1 MKKTLLL
8 VLFVALVSNITAQK
22 SSPTFT
28 AKAKY
33 LGESKPLRDSP
44 ILVPK
49 HNNDPKNFKFGHN
62 RMRFPRKLNE
72 NALPLNGDTKA
83 QRDFGGIPSYAL
95 EEDFEGTNIGET
107 AGFVPPDPTGAVG
120 PNHYVHAVNSSFKIF
135 NKSGAVLAGPSDLGT
150 LWPGNFNDGDP
161 IILYDQLADRWF
173 ISQFKTST
181 NGLLIAVS
189 TTPDP
194 TGTYNVWEYP
204 LDSFPDYP
212 HYTIWHDAYYLTA
225 NKSANNTYA
234 LDRQALINGDANPA
248 IVGFTL
254 PGIVQNTNT
263 VFSPEPANLLGT
275 SYDANTPGYI
285 VYLQDDGWSASI
297 PQDHL
302 KIWEIDMDWVTTSNS
317 TVSPVPL
324 ELNTVP
330 FEATFAPF
338 GTGDVGQPGT
348 AQKIDMIGGVISY
361 MVNYRK
367 FAGHN
372 SMIITFNVDVDGN
385 DLSGIRWFELRN
397 DSSNPWSIYQE
408 GTYAP
413 ADGHSRFMGS
423 AAIDAQGNIGLGF
436 NIASS
441 TLPVGIRYTGRY
453 SDDPLGTMT
462 LAETTIVNGVGVQT
476 FSNRFG
482 DYSHLTMDPDDQT
495 FWHTAEYFN
504 ANNAW
509 STRIASFTLSGGFD
523 NDLGVSDIITPSDG
537 VLGATETVQ
546 VRVRNYGNLD
556 QSNFDIE
563 LRLDDVLVATETY
576 AGTLT
581 AGTSDTFTF
590 VQTVNMSTA
599 GQTYSLKAKT
609 TLGSDG
615 FTDNDE
621 FEKSVTHLLGNDVG
635 VTAISAPTTGEG
647 LGDETVSIT
656 IMNFGANPQSN
667 FNVSYTLDSGSPVVE
682 MFTGTINSGEE
693 ATFDFAQT
701 GDFSALGMHDIDATT
716 SLGTDQDNSND
727 ALSAQVEHLSCNP
740 TGDCSYGDGF
750 TQFTMIDIS
759 NTSTCSPS
767 GYGDFTAQSTNVMLD
782 TAIDVS
788 FQSGYSDQTVSIF
801 IDFNDNF
808 VFEPS
813 ELVVTDFSAPVSGVL
828 YTTNFTIPND
838 NALAGTHLMRAR
850 SSWTISD
857 PSSADGCADFTY
869 GETEDYTVVVESNL
883 SIEDDEF
890 NRAKLLVYPTENSKY
905 EVLLDS
911 SYNFGDLK
919 VEIYNTLGQVV
930 LQDDMS
936 RNNSSYSTELNFKN
950 QATGVYMAKVFN
962 GTFSTVKRVVVK

>member
-1 MKKTLLL
+1 M
-8 VLFVALVSNITAQK
+8 
-22 SSPTFT
+22 
-28 AKAKY
+28 
-33 LGESKPLRDSP
+33 
-44 ILVPK
+44 
-49 HNNDPKNFKFGHN
+49 
-62 RMRFPRKLNE
+62 
-72 NALPLNGDTKA
+72 NALPLNGETKA

-135 NKSGAVLAGPSDLGT
+135 DKSGTVLAGPSDLGT

-225 NKSANNTYA
+225 NKGANNTYA
-234 LDRQALINGDANPA
+234 LDRQALINGDTNPS

-254 PGIVQNTNT
+254 PGIVDNPNT

-275 SYDANTPGYI
+275 YYDTNAPGYI
-285 VYLQDDGWSASI
+285 VYLQDDGWSGSI
-297 PQDHL
+297 AQDHL
-302 KIWEIDMDWVTTSNS
+302 KIWEIDMDWTTTSNS
-317 TVSPVPL
+317 TVSSVPL

-348 AQKIDMIGGVISY
+348 VQKIDMIGGVISY

-423 AAIDAQGNIGLGF
+423 AAIDIQGNIGLGF

-453 SDDPLGTMT
+453 SDDPLGMMT
-462 LAETTIVNGVGVQT
+462 VAETTIVDGGGVQT

-482 DYSHLTMDPDDQT
+482 DYSHLTMDPDNQT

-509 STRIASFTLSGGFD
+509 STRIASFRLDGVYD
-523 NDLGVSDIITPSDG
+523 NDLGVADIITPIDG
-537 VLGATETVQ
+537 LLGSSETVQ
-546 VRVRNYGNLD
+546 ISVRNYGNLD

-563 LRLDDVLVATETY
+563 LWLDNVLVATENY
-576 AGTLT
+576 AGTLA
-581 AGTSDTFTF
+581 AGATDTFTF
-590 VQTVNMSTA
+590 SQTVDLSTA
-599 GQTYSLKAKT
+599 GQTYNIKANT
-609 TLGSDG
+609 ILGSDEYNPNNEFG
-615 FTDNDE
+615 KNVKHLFSNDI
-621 FEKSVTHLLGNDVG
+621 G
-635 VTAISAPTTGEG
+635 VTSISSPTSGEG
-647 LGDETVSIT
+647 LGVETVSIS
-656 IMNFGANPQSN
+656 IMNFGANSQSN
-667 FNVSYTLDSGSPVVE
+667 FDVSYTLDSGTPVVE
-682 MFTGTINSGEE
+682 TYTGTINSGEQ
-693 ATFDFAQT
+693 ATYDFTQT
-701 GDFSALGMHDIDATT
+701 GDFSALGTYDVDATT
-716 SLGTDQDNSND
+716 SLGSDQDTSND
-727 ALSAQVEHLSCNP
+727 ALSVEVVHSSCNP
-740 TGDCSYGDGF
+740 TGDCSFGDGF
-750 TQFTMIDIS
+750 TRFIMVDIDNS
-759 NTSTCSPS
+759 SSCSPG
-767 GYGDFTAQSTNVMLD
+767 GYGDYTAQSTNVMLN
-782 TAIDVS
+782 TPIDVS
-788 FQSGYSDQTVSIF
+788 FQSGYEDQTVSIF

-813 ELVVTDFSAPVSGVL
+813 ELVVADFSAPVQGVL

-850 SSWTISD
+850 SSWIISD
-857 PSSADGCADFTY
+857 ASSADPCADFTY
-869 GETEDYTVVVESNL
+869 GETEDYTVVVEPNL
-883 SIEDDEF
+883 SVEDDEF
-890 NRAKLLVYPTENSKY
+890 NKAKLLVYPTENSRY

-911 SYNFGDLK
+911 PHNFGDLK

-930 LQDDMS
+930 LEDDMT

-962 GTFSTVKRVVVK
+962 GTYSTVKRVVVK